1 MAINPINRQSTL
13 RLMGISSGMDTEAII
28 QNTLRVRQM
37 KIDSQ
42 FRSRTVLEWK
52 QQMLNGIS
60 DDLNSF
66 RRTYLTTMGD
76 KAMRLSSTYNT
87 TVATVS
93 GKNKEAVSVATTIN
107 SPVGTLRIGQV
118 HSLAQA
124 ANVQSSSSVS
134 RDGKGFKLTDKLG
147 DIRVTGNQIDLTNLY
162 IQPLTINGKNID
174 LFISDDA
181 SDLQNQLF
189 NSGVFGAG
197 ISYGQTGLTSML
209 INGVP
214 FTLSEYDSPTDLLDK
229 LNAAGIKGLPQ
240 NPADPPVPL
249 PQNSGDPPVTLE
261 ISSLT
266 GKTFKVTMEY
276 GDTSADLVRK
286 ANSPFTFGAHGE
298 GSVVSAVDINVNGKN
313 ITLTDTDTAVNL
325 VRKYNEASTGNSK
338 VTGAILWDANGNK
351 NIRINNT
358 SITINK
364 DMTIDEMLAK
374 VNSSGSG
381 ATMRYDQAGDRF
393 VIERNQ
399 PGYSSLNVWGLD
411 MFGITDGTVSNGSLA
426 LVEINGKVEQFNSNT
441 FDYRGM
447 KITLN
452 YTTRGSGPLDAS
464 GQPTWSDEDNIN
476 ITLKRD
482 ATDAIDKIKSFVEE
496 YNALVKKLE
505 DLIKESKTRTERTY
519 TPLTDEEKEG
529 MTDKQI
535 EEWEKI
541 AKKGLLRNDSAIQG
555 VLNSLRGALFE
566 KVTNAGLTPADI
578 GVSTGNYF
586 DGTGG
591 QIVLDIEKLTAAL
604 EKDPE
609 QVSKV
614 FMDSGDSYSEKGL
627 MFRMDDIMYNYIY
640 GSQSS
645 AINQLSTSIRR
656 ANEQME
662 SLQQKM
668 YDEEE
673 RLYKKFAAMETAMS
687 KLQSQGD
694 WLNSMLTSM
703 NGSNK

>member
-13 RLMGISSGMDTEAII
+13 RLMGISSGMDTETII
-28 QNTLRVRQM
+28 QNMLRVRQM

-87 TVATVS
+87 TIATVS

-147 DIRVTGNQIDLTNLY
+147 DIRVNGNQIVLDDYNSQSLV
-162 IQPLTINGKNID
+162 INGKTVYFNKGD
-174 LFISDDA
+174 SAATLQSNLFSSA
-181 SDLQNQLF
+181 
-189 NSGVFGAG
+189 VFGAQ
-197 ISYGQTGLTSML
+197 ISYYNQNGDAFAMIEGKGVTLNQADSATDLADKLTAAGIAGLPTASDPSVIL
-209 INGVP
+209 EINGV
-214 FTLSEYDSPTDLLDK
+214 
-229 LNAAGIKGLPQ
+229 
-240 NPADPPVPL
+240 
-249 PQNSGDPPVTLE
+249 
-261 ISSLT
+261 
-266 GKTFKVTMEY
+266 KVTMEY
-276 GDTSADLVRK
+276 GDTSADLITR
-286 ANSPFTFGAHGE
+286 ANSPFTFGAHGA
-298 GSVVSAVDINVNGKN
+298 GSAVNAVDININGKT
-313 ITLTDTDTAVNL
+313 ITLSDTDTSVDL
-325 VRKYNEASTGNSK
+325 VRKYNEKQTGNSA

-351 NIRINNT
+351 NIRINGIM
-358 SITINK
+358 ITLNK
-364 DMTIDEMLAK
+364 DMTIDEMLTK
-374 VNSSGSG
+374 VNDSGTG

-393 VIERNQ
+393 VVEANKA
-399 PGYSSLNVWGLD
+399 GYAGIDVWGLD
-411 MFGITDGTVSNGSLA
+411 MFGITDGAVFNGSQA
-426 LVEINGKVEQFNSNT
+426 VVEINGKQEVFDSNT

-452 YTTRGSGPLDAS
+452 YTTRGSGPIDAS

-482 ATDAIDKIKSFVEE
+482 ATDAVEKIKAFVEE
-496 YNALVKKLE
+496 YNVLVKKLE

-656 ANEQME
+656 ANEQIE

-694 WLNSMLTSM
+694 WLTSMLSSM
-703 NGSNK
+703 NGSNS